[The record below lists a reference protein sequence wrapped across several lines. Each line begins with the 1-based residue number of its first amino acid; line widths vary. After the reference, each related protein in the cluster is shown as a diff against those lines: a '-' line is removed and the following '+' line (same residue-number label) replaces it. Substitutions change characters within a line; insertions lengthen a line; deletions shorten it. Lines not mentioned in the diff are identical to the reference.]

1 MWRLKQQNKNRPSQ
15 IAGLV
20 SSLCEKVHK
29 HGELWYNNG
38 VYTLQKSK
46 LSVVKSLDEWKT
58 FQPVTLK

>member
-1 MWRLKQQNKNRPSQ
+1 MTKSDSWL
-15 IAGLV
+15 GF
-20 SSLCEKVHK
+20 SLCENGHK
-29 HGELWYNNG
+29 YGKEWYNKG